1 MCIRDSP
8 TTLPCL
14 DSLCATCFKE
24 VCDTHS
30 DSSTGVAI
38 CPHCGDPFHLPSS
51 HPQTLPDRGFIDT
64 LVALR
69 KISSQNLVDD
79 NCEICKRV
87 LRDSETV
94 AAAEYYC
101 IECRQRM
108 CTICANRHPGCS
120 FTKNHNIVGLGFDSA
135 NKMLNAIKNFIPRCA
150 SHKERDAVVHCYECS
165 IGLCSQCQNIHPSH
179 DVEVLTDQ
187 TYSQLTHKVKTL
199 SEQMRQVLYA
209 CKEKTGQVE
218 KLLVDRKTGI
228 SLAEKQ
234 ISDKADE
241 LISLIQRQRD
251 DLLNRLHSGNDQIIA
266 SLETVSSSLSHTF
279 LADKRAARFVKELL
293 GKGSL
298 EDMLLNYDMLK
309 SRVTKLHD
317 TSADVSVA
325 DDSDCNDVSAA
336 ALIHNICTSLDSQ
349 SKSFS
354 QCVIVD
360 NPIKRLS
367 FLQPVPLT
375 EFIPLQSIKKF
386 I

>member
-1 MCIRDSP
+1 MFP
-8 TTLPCL
+8 
-14 DSLCATCFKE
+14 ATK
-24 VCDTHS
+24 
-30 DSSTGVAI
+30 
-38 CPHCGDPFHLPSS
+38 S
-51 HPQTLPDRGFIDT
+51 HN
-64 LVALR
+64 V
-69 KISSQNLVDD
+69 
-79 NCEICKRV
+79 
-87 LRDSETV
+87 
-94 AAAEYYC
+94 
-101 IECRQRM
+101 
-108 CTICANRHPGCS
+108 
-120 FTKNHNIVGLGFDSA
+120 VGLGIDSA
-135 NKMLNAIKNFIPRCA
+135 EQVLETLKSHFPRCA
-150 SHKERDAVVHCYECS
+150 SHKERHAVVHCYECS

-179 DVEVLTDQ
+179 EVEVLTDQ
-187 TYSQLTHKVKTL
+187 TYSQHTHKVKTL

-317 TSADVSVA
+317 MSADVSVPG
-325 DDSDCNDVSAA
+325 DSDCNDVSAA

-360 NPIKRLS
+360 NPIKRLY

-375 EFIPLQSIKKF
+375 EFIPLQSIKIF